1 SILMRRPFPADG
13 GLEMTC
19 PWECPEVK
27 DTLMRIPNWPALVC
41 GWMLAASIGQS
52 VFAAPPAG
60 GPSGGVNYA
69 IEDDDEESF
78 GGPPA
83 MPAGFNP
90 YQQVQY
96 TGEGGFQGNSADPNA
111 FFGPG
116 MTPPNAWPETSPY
129 TQHRVES
136 TYNNR

>member
-1 SILMRRPFPADG
+1 MTQFENNRYSLPIRQTDKIRRSILMRRPFPADG
-13 GLEMTC
+13 VLEMTC

-60 GPSGGVNYA
+60 DPSGGVNYA

-78 GGPPA
+78 G
-83 MPAGFNP
+83 
-90 YQQVQY
+90 
-96 TGEGGFQGNSADPNA
+96 
-111 FFGPG
+111 
-116 MTPPNAWPETSPY
+116 
-129 TQHRVES
+129 
-136 TYNNR
+136 